1 MPYPHVIQFET
12 LDGRR
17 RRALGTPDVPT
28 RAGARPSRLRRGR
41 PRLWRMRPNSRCA
54 SGAV

>member
-17 RRALGTPDVPT
+17 RGVV
-28 RAGARPSRLRRGR
+28 AGAETPSLIAILRGRVFSVARIARLRRR
-41 PRLWRMRPNSRCA
+41 PTL
-54 SGAV
+54 SGTPT

>member
-41 PRLWRMRPNSRCA
+41 PRLWRLRPNPRCA